1 MTRTTCNGYGC
12 KFRLPIYLFMHDL
25 SAMSIRLVARDLY
38 RLIREVSE
46 LEKQIESAAPE
57 IKAALKN
64 ELRKV
69 KAESERV
76 RRLLDGS
83 KERSAKS

>member
-1 MTRTTCNGYGC
+1 LTRTTCNGYGY
-12 KFRLPIYLFMHDL
+12 KLRLPVYLFMHDL
-25 SAMSIRLVARDLY
+25 NAMSIRLVARDLY

-46 LEKQIESAAPE
+46 LEKQIENAAPE

-83 KERSAKS
+83 KERSAKG

>member
-1 MTRTTCNGYGC
+1 MTRTTCNGYGY
-12 KFRLPIYLFMHDL
+12 KLRLPVYLFMRDL
-25 SAMSIRLVARDLY
+25 NAMSIRLVARDLY

-46 LEKQIESAAPE
+46 LEKQIENAAPE

-83 KERSAKS
+83 KERSAKG

>member
-1 MTRTTCNGYGC
+1 
-12 KFRLPIYLFMHDL
+12 MHDL

>member
-1 MTRTTCNGYGC
+1 
-12 KFRLPIYLFMHDL
+12 
-25 SAMSIRLVARDLY
+25 MSIRLVARDLY